1 MTEAIAGP
9 SDANQSRGFEPRD
22 FTRENPEGEP
32 TVSVSGAELAAR
44 LRLSERAIRDL
55 AKREIVVKL
64 SHGAYDLWASIGRY
78 AEHMREAAAARG
90 EHSAGSELTRERIR
104 ETKERADHL
113 ALKNGQL
120 TADLVEAVKVERE
133 WSDILRGVRGRM
145 LGVPGRCQQR
155 LGHLTPHD
163 VATIDREI
171 RDALAEAGNDDA

>member
-1 MTEAIAGP
+1 MTETIAGP
-9 SDANQSRGFEPRD
+9 SDPNQSQGFEPPHFAR
-22 FTRENPEGEP
+22 TTPEGEP
-32 TVSVSGAELAAR
+32 PVSVSGAELAAR

-64 SHGAYDLWASIGRY
+64 SHGTYDLWESIGRY

-120 TADLVEAVKVERE
+120 TADLVEAAKVERE

-155 LGHLTPHD
+155 LGHLTAHD
-163 VATIDREI
+163 VATIDREV
-171 RDALAEAGNDDA
+171 RDALTEAGNDDA